1 VYQNIPICQQKW
13 EIYFGVELPWEEIWG
28 RRFKNLANRKSKQL
42 QWKVIHRIIGNP
54 VSFITQSIEYFS
66 GIYKYFTILIP
77 DIFHRFKPTFGE
89 IGQK

>member
-1 VYQNIPICQQKW
+1 MSTQMGNLFRSRITM
-13 EIYFGVELPWEEIWG
+13 G
-28 RRFKNLANRKSKQL
+28 RNME
-42 QWKVIHRIIGNP
+42 
-54 VSFITQSIEYFS
+54 SIEYFS

>member
-1 VYQNIPICQQKW
+1 LKNTCEFIKNDNILENKKLLLKDIQYFFAIEIIPICQQKW
-13 EIYFGVELPWEEIWG
+13 
-28 RRFKNLANRKSKQL
+28 
-42 QWKVIHRIIGNP
+42 KVFGNP

>member
-1 VYQNIPICQQKW
+1 MGMVNLNHFIKAKQVKCMHNIIHSELDKW
-13 EIYFGVELPWEEIWG
+13 
-28 RRFKNLANRKSKQL
+28 N
-42 QWKVIHRIIGNP
+42 VIGKYWLTSMDKKFET
-54 VSFITQSIEYFS
+54 VEYFS